1 MFAKLLL
8 IILVMGATACGLLV
22 NRQHRIEAAHETV
35 ALHQQLLDQEQRLWK
50 LRCEVSCRCRPQQL
64 NLALARL
71 GGSWAPVMVGPGGD
85 ELSFAELAR
94 R

>member
-8 IILVMGATACGLLV
+8 IIVVVGATACGLLV
-22 NRQHRIEAAHETV
+22 NRQQRIETAHET
-35 ALHQQLLDQEQRLWK
+35 AMLHQQIVEQEQQIWK
-50 LRCEVSCRCRPQQL
+50 LRCEVSRRCRPQQL

-71 GGSWAPVMVGPGGD
+71 GGSWAPVVVEPGGG
-85 ELSFAELAR
+85 ETRIVELAR